1 MRGQSLDENARVR
14 RVYER
19 YAARYDRSVRFWERV
34 LRIDEGRTWIASLTR
49 GDVLEV
55 GIGTG
60 RNLPYYPAN
69 VRVTGIDLS
78 PAMLEVARRR
88 ARDLRREVDLRVGSA
103 ESLEVGD
110 SSFDTVVFTLSLCSI
125 PHDRRALSEAWRVL
139 RPGGRLLF
147 LEHVRSPAL
156 PIRAGQRLLEPL
168 FLWLQADHLLRDP
181 LDHLEAIGFTVERVE
196 RSRWGIVEK
205 GAARKPMWATAGLDG
220 TWRLRRRVASS
231 SARAR
236 YDVPS

>member
-1 MRGQSLDENARVR
+1 MRGKSLDENARVR

-19 YAARYDRSVRFWERV
+19 YAARYDRTVRFWEWV
-34 LRIDEGRTWIASLTR
+34 LGIDEGRIWIASQAR

-60 RNLPYYPAN
+60 RNLPYYPAD

-88 ARDLRREVDLRVGSA
+88 ARELRREVDLRVGSA

-125 PHDRRALSEAWRVL
+125 PQDRRALSEAWRVL
-139 RPGGRLLF
+139 RPGGRLLL
-147 LEHVRSPAL
+147 LEHVRSPVC
-156 PIRAGQRLLEPL
+156 PVRAGQRLLEPL

-205 GAARKPMWATAGLDG
+205 GAARKPT
-220 TWRLRRRVASS
+220 
-231 SARAR
+231 
-236 YDVPS
+236 

>member
-88 ARDLRREVDLRVGSA
+88 ARGLRREVDLRVGSA
-103 ESLEVGD
+103 ESLGVGD
-110 SSFDTVVFTLSLCSI
+110 SSFDTVVFTLSLCRSRTTEGLC
-125 PHDRRALSEAWRVL
+125 P
-139 RPGGRLLF
+139 RPGACCG
-147 LEHVRSPAL
+147 PA
-156 PIRAGQRLLEPL
+156 G
-168 FLWLQADHLLRDP
+168 
-181 LDHLEAIGFTVERVE
+181 GY
-196 RSRWGIVEK
+196 
-205 GAARKPMWATAGLDG
+205 
-220 TWRLRRRVASS
+220 SS
-231 SARAR
+231 SNTSAAPPC
-236 YDVPS
+236 PSALANVSLSRCSCGSRPIICSATRSTTSRPSASR

>member
-1 MRGQSLDENARVR
+1 MKRRSVDEIARVR
-14 RVYER
+14 RVYQR
-19 YAARYDRSVRFWERV
+19 FAARYDRSVRFWEWV
-34 LRIDEGRTWIASLTR
+34 LRIDEGRIWIASQVR
-49 GDVLEV
+49 GKVLEV

-60 RNLPYYPAN
+60 RNLPYYPEN
-69 VRVTGIDLS
+69 VQVTGIDLS

-88 ARDLRREVDLRVGSA
+88 ARELRREVDLRVGSA

-125 PHDRRALSEAWRVL
+125 PHDRGALCEAWRVL
-139 RPGGRLLF
+139 QPGGRLLV
-147 LEHVRSPAL
+147 LEHVRSPVW

-205 GAARKPMWATAGLDG
+205 GAARKPT
-220 TWRLRRRVASS
+220 
-231 SARAR
+231 
-236 YDVPS
+236 

>member
-103 ESLEVGD
+103 ESLGVGD

-181 LDHLEAIGFTVERVE
+181 LDHLEAIGFAVERVE

-205 GAARKPMWATAGLDG
+205 GAARKPM
-220 TWRLRRRVASS
+220 
-231 SARAR
+231 
-236 YDVPS
+236 